1 MLRILGVLL
10 RKEFLQIRRDP
21 VILRM
26 LLVMPMIQLLLLANA
41 ATFEVKRARLWVV
54 DQDRSPA
61 SLALTERFLATG
73 RFVRAGTSSIANPG
87 DDALMNG
94 SADLVLVVPQG
105 FDRDLTRERR
115 ATLQLLLNAEN
126 GSTAG
131 VSQGYAQEIIVAYAA
146 ERGAALTAM
155 GGGGRPLRGQP
166 RVEIS
171 KRGWFNPTLNYKH
184 FMVPGILVQL
194 VVIVGTLMTALNIV
208 REKEAGTLDQLNVT
222 PIKPA
227 VFLAAKL
234 LPLWLIALFEFMVG
248 MMIARGVFGVPLV
261 GSAPLLLLSAAIFL
275 LGALGVGLWVSTVA
289 ETQQQALFVTFA
301 LLLVYIL
308 MSGLFTPIRG
318 MPDWVRTVAQVN
330 PMLHFVAIVRGVMLR
345 GATFMDILPRLGALT
360 LIGGTMLTL
369 AVSQYHKRAE

>member
-1 MLRILGVLL
+1 MLRLLRVLL

-54 DQDRSPA
+54 DQDRTPA
-61 SLALTERFLATG
+61 SLALTQRFIASG
-73 RFVRAGTSSIANPG
+73 RFVRAGTSGIARPG
-87 DDALMNG
+87 DEALLDG
-94 SADLVLVVPQG
+94 SADILLVLPEG

-115 ATLQLLLNAEN
+115 ATVQLLLNAEN
-126 GSTAG
+126 GSMAG
-131 VSQGYAQEIIVAYAA
+131 VSQGYALEIIGAYAA
-146 ERGAALTAM
+146 ERGAALLAASRE
-155 GGGGRPLRGQP
+155 GRPLRGEP
-166 RVEIS
+166 RVEVS
-171 KRGWFNPTLNYKH
+171 QRGWFNPTLNYKH

-194 VVIVGTLMTALNIV
+194 VVLVGTLMTALNIV

-222 PIKPA
+222 PIPPSI
-227 VFLAAKL
+227 FLASKL
-234 LPLWLIALFEFMVG
+234 LPLWVIALFEFMVG
-248 MMIARGVFGVPLV
+248 MMIARVVFGVPLV
-261 GSAPLLLLSAAIFL
+261 GSAPLLLLSASIFL

-308 MSGLFTPIRG
+308 MSGLFTPVRG
-318 MPDWVRTVAQVN
+318 MPEWVRTTAQVN

-345 GATFMDILPRLGALT
+345 GATFVDILPRLAALAF
-360 LIGGTMLTL
+360 IGGSMLTL
-369 AVSQYHKRAE
+369 AVTQYHKRAE

>member
-1 MLRILGVLL
+1 VRILRVLL

-26 LLVMPMIQLLLLANA
+26 LLVMPMIQLIVLANA

-61 SLALTERFLATG
+61 SMALTERFLSTG
-73 RFVRAGTSSIANPG
+73 RFVRAGSSTTATPG
-87 DDALMNG
+87 DDALMEG
-94 SADLVLVVPQG
+94 TADLVVVFPQG
-105 FDRDLTRERR
+105 FDRDLMRERR

-131 VSQGYAQEIIVAYAA
+131 VSQGYAQEIIGAYSA
-146 ERGAALTAM
+146 ERAAALVATSRD
-155 GGGGRPLRGQP
+155 GRPLRGQP

-194 VVIVGTLMTALNIV
+194 VVLVGTLMTALNIV

-234 LPLWLIALFEFMVG
+234 IPLWLIALFEFMLG
-248 MMIARGVFGVPLV
+248 MMIARFVFGVPLV

-275 LGALGVGLWVSTVA
+275 LGALGVGLWVSTIA

-345 GATFMDILPRLGALT
+345 GAGFMDILPRLGALT

>member
-1 MLRILGVLL
+1 MRILRVLL

-26 LLVMPMIQLLLLANA
+26 LLVMPLIQLVILANA

-54 DQDRSPA
+54 DQDRAPA
-61 SLALTERFLATG
+61 SMALTERFLSTG
-73 RFVRAGTSSIANPG
+73 RFVRAGNSATGNAGN
-87 DDALMNG
+87 DALMNG
-94 SADLVLVVPQG
+94 SADLVLVLPQG

-115 ATLQLLLNAEN
+115 ASLQLLLNAEN

-131 VSQGYAQEIIVAYAA
+131 VSQGYAQEIIGAYAA
-146 ERGAALTAM
+146 ERAAALVATNRE
-155 GGGGRPLRGQP
+155 GRPIRDQP

-194 VVIVGTLMTALNIV
+194 VVLVGTLMTALNIV

-234 LPLWLIALFEFMVG
+234 LPLWIIALFEFMAG

-345 GATFMDILPRLGALT
+345 GAGFLDILPRLGALT

>member
-1 MLRILGVLL
+1 
-10 RKEFLQIRRDP
+10 
-21 VILRM
+21 
-26 LLVMPMIQLLLLANA
+26 
-41 ATFEVKRARLWVV
+41 
-54 DQDRSPA
+54 
-61 SLALTERFLATG
+61 
-73 RFVRAGTSSIANPG
+73 
-87 DDALMNG
+87 
-94 SADLVLVVPQG
+94 
-105 FDRDLTRERR
+105 
-115 ATLQLLLNAEN
+115 
-126 GSTAG
+126 
-131 VSQGYAQEIIVAYAA
+131 
-146 ERGAALTAM
+146 
-155 GGGGRPLRGQP
+155 
-166 RVEIS
+166 VEIS

-194 VVIVGTLMTALNIV
+194 VVLVGTLMTALNIV

-234 LPLWLIALFEFMVG
+234 LPLWIIALFEFMLG
-248 MMIARGVFGVPLV
+248 MMIARVVFGVPLV

-345 GATFMDILPRLGALT
+345 GAGFMDILPRLGALT